1 MTFYQ
6 IPRNSLAWMLASQV
20 AVILPHVT
28 RLPVWIVLVVIGC
41 VGWRTMIYQGRWSY
55 PGRWAKVGFVLT
67 GLVGIPLGYKGRVY
81 GLEPAV
87 SLLVVAYVLKLLE
100 MHLKRDAYI
109 VILLGYFVATTEFL
123 FFQTIPYTLY
133 MLVTVAMITASLI
146 GLNQTQTHVKPLKT
160 FRLAL
165 ILLGQALPL
174 MLVMFV
180 LFPRISPLW
189 SIPLQSQTAKTGVTD
204 SMSPGD
210 IATLSK
216 SDGLAFKATFEGAP
230 PRFPQLYWRG
240 LVFSKYKDGT
250 WTRDDL
256 RPSVWRHRQAVPGW
270 VDQIERVGQR
280 YDYSIILEPTHQN
293 WLFALAATDI
303 PEDRDVAM
311 VREHSLVYI
320 HRRGVTSKFS
330 YKLTS
335 HLDYRLEVE
344 LDPFFAYRNTILPIE
359 GNPRSRLLAKQVFAE
374 STSHEDYIR
383 RILTM
388 YNTEEFVYTLQPGAL
403 GRDDI
408 DDFLFGTKRGFCEH
422 YSGSFAFLMRAA
434 GIPARVVVGYH
445 GGEYNPNG
453 NYVAV
458 HQFDAHSWTEVWLDE
473 KGWVRVDPTMAV
485 APDRIESGI
494 EAAVAA
500 EDSFLSDS
508 PLSLLKYRQL
518 LWLTEIRLQLD
529 AVGHYWDTWVVGYT
543 PAMQSAFLSEYLG
556 NVDGKRLGATL
567 LAAFFSL
574 LGLVAIVVL
583 MRRSTTPL
591 PAVDQEYLKF
601 TKSLARAGLERLVGE
616 GPIDYAKRVKRQKPE
631 LADVIDEVTRL
642 YVDANYKLDGHGD
655 LKALKKAVRAV
666 KLKALTLNS

>member
-6 IPRNSLAWMLASQV
+6 IPRNSLAWMLVSQI

-28 RLPVWIVLVVIGC
+28 RLPIWVVLVVVGC
-41 VGWRTMIYQGRWSY
+41 VGWRTMVYQGRWSY
-55 PGRWAKVGFVLT
+55 PGRWTKVGFVLI

-100 MHLKRDAYI
+100 MHQKRDAYV
-109 VILLGYFVATTEFL
+109 VILLGYFVAITEFL

-133 MLVTVAMITASLI
+133 MLAVVTMITASLV

-160 FRLAL
+160 LKIAVV
-165 ILLGQALPL
+165 LLGQALPL

-210 IATLSK
+210 IAALSK
-216 SDGLAFKATFEGAP
+216 SDGLAFKATFKGEP
-230 PRFPQLYWRG
+230 PRFSQLYWRG
-240 LVFSKYKDGT
+240 LVFSKYKDGV

-256 RPSVWRHRQAVPGW
+256 RPSVWRYRQAVPGW
-270 VDQIERVGQR
+270 VGNIESVGKR
-280 YDYSIILEPTHQN
+280 FDYSVILEPTHQN

-303 PEDRDVAM
+303 PEDRDVAL

-330 YKLTS
+330 YELTS
-335 HLDYRLEVE
+335 YLDYRLDVE
-344 LDPFFAYRNTILPIE
+344 LDPFFTYRNTLLPTE
-359 GNPRSRLLAKQVFAE
+359 GNPESRLLAERVYAE
-374 STSHEDYIR
+374 STSNEDYIR

-408 DDFLFGTKRGFCEH
+408 DDFLFSSKRGFCEH
-422 YSGSFAFLMRAA
+422 YSGSFTFLMRAA

-458 HQFDAHSWTEVWLDE
+458 HQFDAHSWTEVWLE
-473 KGWVRVDPTMAV
+473 GKGWVRVDPTMAV
-485 APDRIESGI
+485 APDRIERGI
-494 EAAVAA
+494 EAAVAS
-500 EDSFLSDS
+500 ENSFLSDS
-508 PLSLLKYRQL
+508 PLSLLRYRQL

-556 NVDGKRLGATL
+556 DVDGKRLGATL
-567 LAAFFSL
+567 LAAFFSV
-574 LGLVAIVVL
+574 LGMVAIVIL

-591 PAVDQEYLKF
+591 PELDREYLKF
-601 TKSLARAGLERLVGE
+601 CRSLEKEGLGRNIGE
-616 GPIDYAKRVKRQKPE
+616 GPLDYAKRIGKVRPDLIE
-631 LADVIDEVTRL
+631 IVDEVTRL
-642 YVDANYKLDGHGD
+642 YVDSNYKTDTQVD
-655 LKALKKAVRAV
+655 LKVIKKAIRAV
-666 KLKALTLNS
+666 RLKVLT

>member
-28 RLPVWIVLVVIGC
+28 RLPIWVVLVVIGC
-41 VGWRTMIYQGRWSY
+41 VTWRTMIYQGRWSY

-100 MHLKRDAYI
+100 MHQKRDAYV
-109 VILLGYFVATTEFL
+109 VILLGYFVAITEFL

-133 MLVTVAMITASLI
+133 MIVVVTMITASLV
-146 GLNQTQTHVKPLKT
+146 GLNQTRTHVKPFKT
-160 FRLAL
+160 FKLAAV
-165 ILLGQALPL
+165 LLGQALPL

-210 IATLSK
+210 IASLSK
-216 SDGLAFKATFEGAP
+216 SDGLAFKATFEGEP

-240 LVFSKYKDGT
+240 LVFSKYKDGV

-256 RPSVWRHRQAVPGW
+256 RPSAWRYRQAKPGW
-270 VDQIERVGQR
+270 VDKIEPVGQR
-280 YDYSIILEPTHQN
+280 FDYSIILEPTHQN
-293 WLFALAATDI
+293 WLFALAASDI

-320 HRRGVTSKFS
+320 HRRGVTSKFN
-330 YKLTS
+330 YELTS

-344 LDPFFAYRNTILPIE
+344 LDPFFAYRNTILPKE
-359 GNPRSRLLAKQVFAE
+359 GNPQSRLLAERVFAE
-374 STSHEDYIR
+374 SSSTEDYIR

-403 GRDDI
+403 GEDDI
-408 DDFLFGTKRGFCEH
+408 DDFLFSTRRGFCEH
-422 YSGSFAFLMRAA
+422 YSGSFTFLMRAA

-458 HQFDAHSWTEVWLDE
+458 HQFDAHSWTEVWLED

-485 APDRIESGI
+485 APDRIEQGL
-494 EAAVAA
+494 EAAVA
-500 EDSFLSDS
+500 EENSFLSDS
-508 PLSLLKYRQL
+508 PLSLLRYRQL

-556 NVDGKRLGATL
+556 DVDTKRLGATL
-567 LAAFFSL
+567 LAAFFSV
-574 LGLVAIVVL
+574 LGLVAIVIL

-591 PAVDQEYLKF
+591 PVLDQEYLKF
-601 TKSLARAGLERLVGE
+601 CRSLEKEGLAREIGE
-616 GPIDYAKRVKRQKPE
+616 GPLDYARRIREQRPDLTDAVNK
-631 LADVIDEVTRL
+631 VTNL
-642 YVDANYKLDGHGD
+642 YVDSNYRMDQQVDIKEM
-655 LKALKKAVRAV
+655 KKAVRAFKV
-666 KLKALTLNS
+666 KTLT